1 MTADLGCERVRELA
15 PELAL
20 GIAAGPE
27 RDDAL
32 RHLTTCGECRRLVAE
47 LSTVGE
53 ELLLL
58 APALEPPADFE
69 SRVLHAI
76 GNESQR
82 GLEFV
87 RSARPRPRR
96 RWATAL
102 AAAAAIALS
111 AVIGGGAVLVAT
123 GDDRRLADSYRTVLG
138 VGQGSF
144 FAAAA
149 LEGAAGRIGTVF
161 AYQGDPSWV
170 VVSLDTPFDAGRVF
184 AVSVRTPDGEYVE
197 LGRAELGGE
206 HAVWGARLPF
216 DVTTVVG
223 LRLVAED
230 GTAFTAAFDPSTSP
244 WD

>member
-47 LSTVGE
+47 LSSVGE

-58 APALEPPADFE
+58 APAHEPPAGFE
-69 SRVLHAI
+69 SRVLDAI
-76 GNESQR
+76 RGESER
-82 GLEFV
+82 GLEVV
-87 RSARPRPRR
+87 RAARPRPRR
-96 RWATAL
+96 RWAMGL

-111 AVIGGGAVLVAT
+111 AVLGGGAVLVGT
-123 GDDRRLADSYRTVLG
+123 GDDRRLADSYRAVLG

-144 FAAAA
+144 FTAAA
-149 LEGAAGRIGTVF
+149 LERAAGRIGTVF

-170 VVSLDTPFDAGRVF
+170 VVTLDTPFDTERVF
-184 AVSVRTPDGEYVE
+184 VVSAKTRGGSYVQ

-216 DVTTVVG
+216 DVATVVG

-230 GTAFTAAFDPSTSP
+230 GMAFTAAFHPSASP